1 VYLIMWFQGGR
12 IGAAEAIDEE
22 TMKAVVNMS
31 TVWMSGKTKHI
42 NIDSRGSTQL
52 NITIRTGH
60 TEISEAYK
68 IEEVVAYQMEE
79 EVGVERHA
87 MGREDPGIAGEGG
100 SSRAARGRGTMAI
113 VLRAG
118 RRGRGGGRRG
128 CQGAAEADS
137 SISFHLEPGRG
148 PGFSISFHGH
158 RGRRTE
164 SQDADDDA
172 D

>member
-100 SSRAARGRGTMAI
+100 HRERRGAGGRWRLSCG
-113 VLRAG
+113 RAG
-118 RRGRGGGRRG
+118 EGEAVVAEGARAQRRRIPR
-128 CQGAAEADS
+128 S
-137 SISFHLEPGRG
+137 PSI
-148 PGFSISFHGH
+148 
-158 RGRRTE
+158 
-164 SQDADDDA
+164 
-172 D
+172 